1 MPLQSQ
7 GAVLP
12 RLWLGTWSM
21 GGEGFGFCDARDAQ
35 ALLDSAFEAGIRH
48 FDTAGFYAHGKSE
61 KLLVNLAR
69 HHRESIFISS
79 KGGLEWQGRNVFHRA
94 SPESL
99 RQSLQQSLKRLRT
112 DYLDLYQLHWP
123 DPKVPISDSLDA
135 LREFQQEG
143 LIRHWGVCNL
153 TAQQVESH
161 ILEFARIA
169 HQVHHNPIHRSD
181 DILRIGEQQQRCHH
195 LAYSPLEQG
204 LLGDG
209 KSSAG
214 LDFLGKKDFRRSNA
228 YYHSS
233 EIRCWLDNLQQ
244 LTDQKN
250 IPVSVLTLAWIFSFR
265 GVSGVIV
272 GPKTLSQLQILLK
285 YQDYFQMD
293 QAVLMELCGETL
305 WQHLWRCRIYS
316 ESSEIFIP

>member
-1 MPLQSQ
+1 MPPLPFMPLQSQ

-35 ALLDSAFEAGIRH
+35 ALLDYAFESGIRH

-61 KLLVNLAR
+61 KLLTKLAR
-69 HHRESIFISS
+69 HHRESMFISS
-79 KGGLEWQGRNVFHRA
+79 KGGLEWQGRNVLHRA
-94 SPESL
+94 SPEAL

-112 DYLDLYQLHWP
+112 DYIDLYQLHWP
-123 DPKVPISDSLDA
+123 DSKVPIAESLDA

-153 TAQQVESH
+153 TAEQVELH
-161 ILEFARIA
+161 IPEFSRIA

-181 DILRIGEQQQRCHH
+181 DVLQSGEQQARCHH

-214 LDFLGKKDFRRSNA
+214 LSLLGKKDFRRSNPC
-228 YYHSS
+228 YHAPK
-233 EIRCWLDNLQQ
+233 IRCWLDKLHQ
-244 LTDQKN
+244 LAEENKA
-250 IPVSVLTLAWIFSFR
+250 PVSVLILAWIFSFR
-265 GVSGVIV
+265 AISGVIS
-272 GPKTLSQLQILLK
+272 GPKTLSQLQVLLK
-285 YQDYFQMD
+285 YQSYFQMD
-293 QAVLMELCGETL
+293 QAMLMELCGEAL
-305 WQHLWRCRIYS
+305 WQHIQNSAAYQ
-316 ESSEIFIP
+316 

>member
-1 MPLQSQ
+1 MPLQSE

-35 ALLDSAFEAGIRH
+35 ALLEYAFKAGVRH

-61 KLLVNLAR
+61 KLLIKLSKY
-69 HHRESIFISS
+69 HRGSIFISS
-79 KGGLEWQGRNVFHRA
+79 KGGLEWEGRNVFHRA
-94 SPESL
+94 SPEAL

-123 DPKVPISDSLDA
+123 DPKVPIGESLDA

-153 TAQQVESH
+153 MAKQVELH
-161 ILEFARIA
+161 IPEFAGIA

-181 DILRIGEQQQRCHH
+181 DILQAGEQQARCYH
-195 LAYSPLEQG
+195 LVYSPLEQG

-209 KSSAG
+209 KSSSG
-214 LDFLGKKDFRRSNA
+214 LKVLGKKDFRRSNP
-228 YYHSS
+228 YFNSS
-233 EIRCWLDNLQQ
+233 RIRLWLDELHQ
-244 LTDQKN
+244 LAEEKTV
-250 IPVSVLTLAWIFSFR
+250 PVAALVLAWAFNFR

-272 GPKTLSQLQILLK
+272 GPKTPCQFQTLLR
-285 YQDYFQMD
+285 YQSFFQAE
-293 QAVLMELCGETL
+293 QAMLIKLCGQAL
-305 WQHLWRCRIYS
+305 WQHLHNPVNI
-316 ESSEIFIP
+316 